1 MQASQVEL
9 PSKRGECSS
18 PCDVGESQ
26 SSNHSLG
33 RHGYRLFVER
43 YSSGLRE
50 RS

>member
-18 PCDVGESQ
+18 PLRCRGEPKFK
-26 SSNHSLG
+26 SLG
-33 RHGYRLFVER
+33 RHSYRLFVER